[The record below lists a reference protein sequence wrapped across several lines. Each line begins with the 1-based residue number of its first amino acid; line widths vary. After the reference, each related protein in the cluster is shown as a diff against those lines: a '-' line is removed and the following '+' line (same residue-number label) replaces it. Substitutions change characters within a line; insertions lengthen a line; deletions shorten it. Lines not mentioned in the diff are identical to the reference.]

1 MTRETVTV
9 EPDTERD
16 LRHPLLRKGAVRST
30 TDFVL
35 PVDKPTGITSHD
47 VVRIVRRVSNQRKV
61 GHAGT
66 LDPMATGLLV
76 VLVGAATRES
86 ARITGWTKSYNGV
99 FRLGEETDSYDADTP
114 VSRRTDASRVTR
126 DQIVEAAGR
135 FVGTIRQLTP
145 AYSAVR
151 VRGERS
157 HRRARRGEAF
167 TRPPRIVTID
177 DLSVREIDGS
187 DVHFSISCSTGTYVR
202 AVAHDIGRALGVG
215 AHLVALRRTRI
226 GSINVDLAW
235 SVEDV
240 NKADLGS
247 ELTQE

>member
-1 MTRETVTV
+1 MTRETVRIDP
-9 EPDTERD
+9 ETEGD
-16 LRHPLLRKGAVRST
+16 LRHPLLRKGGVRST

-86 ARITGWTKSYNGV
+86 ARITGWTKSYDGI
-99 FRLGEETDSYDADTP
+99 FRLGEETDSYDADTAI
-114 VSRRTDASRVTR
+114 SRRVDASHVTR
-126 DQIVEAAGR
+126 DQIVEAAGA

-157 HRRARRGEAF
+157 HRKARRGEKF
-167 TRPPRIVTID
+167 TRPPRIVDISE
-177 DLSVREIDGS
+177 LSIREIDGS
-187 DVHFSISCSTGTYVR
+187 DVSFTMTCSTGTYVR

-215 AHLVALRRTRI
+215 AHLVALRRTRV
-226 GSINVDLAW
+226 GSISVDAAW
-235 SVEDV
+235 PLEDV
-240 NKADLGS
+240 IKGDLGS
-247 ELTQE
+247 S